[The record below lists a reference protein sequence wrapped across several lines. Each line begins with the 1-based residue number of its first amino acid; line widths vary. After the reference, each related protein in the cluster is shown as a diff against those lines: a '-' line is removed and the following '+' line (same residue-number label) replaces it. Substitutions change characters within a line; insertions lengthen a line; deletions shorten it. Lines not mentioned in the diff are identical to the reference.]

1 MKKKFTT
8 ILPCRFLWYIDD
20 TSFFAEFLPYDQL
33 NSNPIVAKH
42 YLRMR
47 WECHSP
53 KFSKDIEQD
62 GAAFSISK
70 KNIDFSIYDAIKR
83 LLDERKVVIFFDFK
97 NLPRI
102 IKQICSL
109 NEYRIS
115 DWKQFINDYRANV
128 KGILNELMKT
138 PSELNPIMVKAW
150 SQKD

>member
-8 ILPCRFLWYIDD
+8 LLPCRLLWYLDD
-20 TSFFAEFLPYDQL
+20 YNFFVEFLPYDQV
-33 NSNPIVAKH
+33 NSNPIIFERF
-42 YLRMR
+42 LRMY

-53 KFSKDIEQD
+53 KFSIIEQA
-62 GAAFSISK
+62 GTAYSISK
-70 KNIDFSIYDAIKR
+70 KNIDFSIDDARKR
-83 LLDERKVVIFFDFK
+83 LPSGKVAIFFDFK

-109 NEYRIS
+109 TNYRIS
-115 DWKQFINDYRANV
+115 DWKQFINDYRTNV
-128 KGILNELMKT
+128 KGILNELMKK

>member
-20 TSFFAEFLPYDQL
+20 SSFFVEFLPYDQL
-33 NSNPIVAKH
+33 YANPIVAER

-53 KFSKDIEQD
+53 KFSRYIEKD
-62 GAAFSISK
+62 GAAFRISK
-70 KNIDFSIYDAIKR
+70 DNIDFSIDGARKR
-83 LLDERKVVIFFDFK
+83 LPSGLVAIFFDFK

-109 NEYRIS
+109 TNYHIS

-128 KGILNELMKT
+128 KSILNDLTKN
-138 PSELNPIMVKAW
+138 PSEINPVMVKAW

>member
-1 MKKKFTT
+1 
-8 ILPCRFLWYIDD
+8 
-20 TSFFAEFLPYDQL
+20 
-33 NSNPIVAKH
+33 
-42 YLRMR
+42 MR

-53 KFSKDIEQD
+53 KFSRYIEKD
-62 GAAFSISK
+62 GAAFRISK
-70 KNIDFSIYDAIKR
+70 DNIDFSIDDAIKR

-109 NEYRIS
+109 TNYHIS

-128 KGILNELMKT
+128 KSILNDLTKN
-138 PSELNPIMVKAW
+138 PSEINPVMVKAW

>member
-1 MKKKFTT
+1 MKNRFTT
-8 ILPCRFLWYIDD
+8 ILPCRFLWYLDD
-20 TSFFAEFLPYDQL
+20 TNFFAEFLPYDQL

-70 KNIDFSIYDAIKR
+70 KNIDFSIDDAIKR

>member
-1 MKKKFTT
+1 MKNRFTT
-8 ILPCRFLWYIDD
+8 ILPCRFLWYLDD
-20 TSFFAEFLPYDQL
+20 TNFFAEFLPYDQL

-70 KNIDFSIYDAIKR
+70 KNIDFSIDDAIKR

-150 SQKD
+150 SRKD

>member
-1 MKKKFTT
+1 MKNRFTT
-8 ILPCRFLWYIDD
+8 ILPCRFLWYLDD
-20 TSFFAEFLPYDQL
+20 TNFFAEFLPYDQL

-70 KNIDFSIYDAIKR
+70 KNIDFSIDDAIKR
-83 LLDERKVVIFFDFK
+83 LLDESKVVIFFDFK

-102 IKQICSL
+102 IKQISSL

-128 KGILNELMKT
+128 KGILNELMKN

>member
-1 MKKKFTT
+1 MKNRFTT
-8 ILPCRFLWYIDD
+8 ILPCRFLWYLDD
-20 TSFFAEFLPYDQL
+20 TNFFAEFLPYDQL

-70 KNIDFSIYDAIKR
+70 KNIDFSIDDAIKR

-102 IKQICSL
+102 IKQISSL

-128 KGILNELMKT
+128 KGILNELMKN

>member
-1 MKKKFTT
+1 MLLLT
-8 ILPCRFLWYIDD
+8 IF
-20 TSFFAEFLPYDQL
+20 
-33 NSNPIVAKH
+33 NSS
-42 YLRMR
+42 
-47 WECHSP
+47 ECHSP
-53 KFSKDIEQD
+53 KFSRNIEQD
-62 GAAFSISK
+62 GGAFRISK
-70 KNIDFSIYDAIKR
+70 DNIDFSIDGARKR
-83 LLDERKVVIFFDFK
+83 LPSGLVAIFFDFK

-109 NEYRIS
+109 TNYHIS

>member
-1 MKKKFTT
+1 MKNRFTT
-8 ILPCRFLWYIDD
+8 ILPCRFLWYLDD
-20 TSFFAEFLPYDQL
+20 TNFFAEFLPYDQL

-70 KNIDFSIYDAIKR
+70 KNIDFSIDDAIKR

-102 IKQICSL
+102 IKQISSL

-138 PSELNPIMVKAW
+138 VYKNLRKTISLT
-150 SQKD
+150 

>member
-1 MKKKFTT
+1 MKNRFTT
-8 ILPCRFLWYIDD
+8 ILPCRFLWYLDD
-20 TSFFAEFLPYDQL
+20 TNFFAEFLQYDQL
-33 NSNPIVAKH
+33 NSNSIVAKH

-70 KNIDFSIYDAIKR
+70 KNIDFSIDDAIKR

>member
-1 MKKKFTT
+1 MKNRFTT
-8 ILPCRFLWYIDD
+8 ILPCRFLWYLDD
-20 TSFFAEFLPYDQL
+20 TNFFAEFLPYDQL

-70 KNIDFSIYDAIKR
+70 KNIDFSIDDAIKR
-83 LLDERKVVIFFDFK
+83 LLDESKVVIFFDFK

-102 IKQICSL
+102 IKQISSL

-138 PSELNPIMVKAW
+138 VYKNLRKTISLT
-150 SQKD
+150 